1 MSRRRYR
8 YSSYSEMM
16 QTPTERWRL
25 IVIASV
31 LLHFLVFFSVSV
43 DVSSPVKKPVHQDIK
58 LILQT
63 ARPVKVQDNTPAPS
77 LAMTAPPPKIVQ
89 KVQAKPVSGVVPKK
103 PSKPVVKKVPV
114 KPTVVKQRYVKAA
127 PVKPARVV
135 KAPRVPTVPHSVGIP
150 VQAVQ
155 QPPVSTIPDDLSNAP
170 VVGMSVVA
178 APPVAPKPT
187 PFVPKPQPVKP
198 EPSKIAKAAP
208 VKPKPVPVKPTP
220 VQRPVDLDE
229 INSHAVAVETV
240 EKEEVENNTELDS
253 KVEAIEAQA
262 PPLEEIE
269 THDVAVEKVET
280 VKHHVV
286 EKQQELAVANVT
298 LAEVQPSEVRTERV
312 YPTLIQNILEF
323 LNAFVPLKEIV
334 PKPSEPVETVK
345 QTPVA
350 EPVETVKQTPVAE
363 PAQGE
368 VMSEPDKS
376 TRTGEAGNEEKIPDQ
391 YLSNDWQR
399 ATKQSVAN
407 STAKDLSTIEK
418 DEKLARI
425 RFREHKDYGD
435 IPDVA
440 PDKASKEKSKK
451 GKNAD
456 FGFSVGDCFVGY
468 KSDKAE
474 KAQKSSIDCEF

>member
-63 ARPVKVQDNTPAPS
+63 ARPVKIQDNTPAPS

-89 KVQAKPVSGVVPKK
+89 KVKAKPVSGVVPKT
-103 PSKPVVKKVPV
+103 PSKPVVKKMPV
-114 KPTVVKQRYVKAA
+114 KATVVKQRYVKAA

-150 VQAVQ
+150 VQAAN

-178 APPVAPKPT
+178 APPIAPKPT

-198 EPSKIAKAAP
+198 EPPKIAKAAP

-220 VQRPVDLDE
+220 VQRPADLDE
-229 INSHAVAVETV
+229 INAHAVAVETV
-240 EKEEVENNTELDS
+240 EKEEIENNTELVS
-253 KVEAIEAQA
+253 NVEAIEAQA
-262 PPLEEIE
+262 PQLEEIE
-269 THDVAVEKVET
+269 AHEVAVEKVET
-280 VKHHVV
+280 LKHHAV
-286 EKQQELAVANVT
+286 EKQQDLAVANVA
-298 LAEVQPSEVRTERV
+298 LAQVQPSEVRTERV

-334 PKPSEPVETVK
+334 QKPSEPVETVK

-350 EPVETVKQTPVAE
+350 EPT
-363 PAQGE
+363 QGE
-368 VMSEPDKS
+368 VMIESN
-376 TRTGEAGNEEKIPDQ
+376 TGETGHEEKISDQ

-407 STAKDLSTIEK
+407 STAKELSTVEK

-456 FGFSVGDCFVGY
+456 FGFNVGDCFVGY